1 VCSALEVP
9 KPKEGKPVLLV
20 EVVLEG
26 VGYIPPK
33 PCRYERQGKRE
44 TVKLRILR
52 KLSNEIQLPIVRR
65 SLGDSSTLLL
75 CRSSSLLGSSYRTIE
90 KGNSF
95 PSKALL
101 LVGIV
106 AGLEVFSE
114 VK

>member
-20 EVVLEG
+20 EVVLES

-33 PCRYERQGKRE
+33 PYRYKRQGERE
-44 TVKLRILR
+44 TVLLGVCR

-65 SLGDSSTLLL
+65 SLGDSSALLL
-75 CRSSSLLGSSYRTIE
+75 CRSSSLLSSSYRTIK
-90 KGNSF
+90 KGNSL